1 MLGFFLSISIFT
13 MTNFTIHDMIITK
26 YFMRFNNSNWR
37 NKVSR
42 VKKIFA
48 EFKSIFISEDLLKE
62 NEEHGNDVNP
72 VSL

>member
-1 MLGFFLSISIFT
+1 MSG
-13 MTNFTIHDMIITK
+13 
-26 YFMRFNNSNWR
+26 
-37 NKVSR
+37 

-48 EFKSIFISEDLLKE
+48 EFKSVFISEDLLKG